1 MIRFTLA
8 QVMATHEIRMGRRVG
23 WREVAEATGVHRTTL
38 SKMLN
43 PKGFNTTTN
52 NIDALC
58 AYFGCR
64 VEDLMIYVPDPEG
77 ATPMHRVDDQADTN
91 SASKA

>member
-1 MIRFTLA
+1 LIRFTLA
-8 QVMATHEIRMGRRVG
+8 QAMANHEIRMGRRVG

-43 PKGFNTTTN
+43 PKGFNTTD
-52 NIDALC
+52 NIGALC

-64 VEDLMIYVPDPEG
+64 VEDLMVYVPDPGG
-77 ATPMHRVDDQADTN
+77 AMPTHQVDDQASKN
-91 SASKA
+91 SASKV